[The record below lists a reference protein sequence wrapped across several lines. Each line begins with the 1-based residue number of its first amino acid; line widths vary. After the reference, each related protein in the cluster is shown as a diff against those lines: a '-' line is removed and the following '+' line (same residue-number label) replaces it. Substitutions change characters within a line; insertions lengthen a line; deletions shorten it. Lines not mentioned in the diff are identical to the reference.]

1 MVITRFNPFKEIR
14 DLENRLFSNYP
25 VGATNEESGI
35 STFKPTVS
43 TREGEFAYHI
53 EVDLPGVK
61 KEDISIDVKDS
72 QLVISG
78 ERSYKEERQE
88 KDYYKIE
95 SSYGKFQR
103 SFALPENVDIE
114 NIEASS
120 LDGVLEVVLP
130 KLKIEKA
137 EVKKIQI
144 K

>member
-1 MVITRFNPFKEIR
+1 MLVTRFNPFKELKE
-14 DLENRLFSNYP
+14 LENRLFNYYP
-25 VGATNEESGI
+25 AEVDESGI
-35 STFKPTVS
+35 SAFRPTVS

-61 KEDISIDVKDS
+61 KEDISIDVKEN
-72 QLVISG
+72 QIVISG
-78 ERSYKEERQE
+78 ERSFKEERTD
-88 KDYYKIE
+88 KDYYKVE

-103 SFALPENVDIE
+103 SFALPENVDVE

-120 LDGVLEVVLP
+120 QDGVLEVTLP

-137 EVKKIQI
+137 EVKKIQV

>member
-1 MVITRFNPFKEIR
+1 MLVTQFNPLKEIR
-14 DLENRLFSNYP
+14 ALENRLFNYYP
-25 VGATNEESGI
+25 ISDAEESGI
-35 STFKPTVS
+35 STFKPSVG

-61 KEDISIDVKDS
+61 KEDITIDVKDN

-78 ERSYKEERQE
+78 ERSFKEERKE
-88 KDYYKIE
+88 KDYYKVE

-120 LDGVLEVVLP
+120 NDGVLEVVLP
-130 KLKIEKA
+130 KLKVDKV
-137 EVKKIQI
+137 EVKKIQV